1 MVDFGL
7 VPPYHVSYGTN
18 GIVGNVGCG
27 VGAGH
32 LVSGEVVVA
41 HDSQS
46 VLPPPAS
53 SVAEVADALVI
64 HKQSHLSGSSDPDN
78 FISAPSLE
86 KESFPTCSLEI

>member
-18 GIVGNVGCG
+18 GIVGNVGCD

-53 SVAEVADALVI
+53 R
-64 HKQSHLSGSSDPDN
+64 GG
-78 FISAPSLE
+78 
-86 KESFPTCSLEI
+86 

>member
-18 GIVGNVGCG
+18 GIVGNVGCD